1 LHTWHPEDG
10 WDEHTKIAEDG
21 FWWAAAG
28 DASVI
33 VDYVDG
39 NGANASG
46 HYTEAQ
52 SVDHIKVVS
61 SSFHS
66 ASAFWDVPPYIG
78 RTTFDVR
85 SPFPMGRGDF
95 ASDYVCPPPPTGKIS
110 DFSLQCWDEM
120 CSMFPPEFDAL
131 SFLVE
136 LKSLAELWET
146 FKDIADVLKDLE
158 HRRLNIRKAASAH
171 AGVNFGV
178 SPLLGDTA
186 SIYNTFKRVR
196 KRIEWL
202 LSNREKWVRVGSTT
216 SFEVKENTFCGQ
228 FGYSGWS
235 PGVQLLRT
243 RQVHKLTSTA
253 RAKFTYP
260 NVEPWLM
267 FVRGVIQ
274 DSGFDTPLSSWWEL
288 TPFSW
293 CVDYFGN
300 VAGFLKRSS
309 ITMTLFGFVVTLIGP
324 LRPITRLNYG

>member
-1 LHTWHPEDG
+1 
-10 WDEHTKIAEDG
+10 
-21 FWWAAAG
+21 
-28 DASVI
+28 
-33 VDYVDG
+33 
-39 NGANASG
+39 
-46 HYTEAQ
+46 
-52 SVDHIKVVS
+52 
-61 SSFHS
+61 
-66 ASAFWDVPPYIG
+66 
-78 RTTFDVR
+78 
-85 SPFPMGRGDF
+85 
-95 ASDYVCPPPPTGKIS
+95 
-110 DFSLQCWDEM
+110 
-120 CSMFPPEFDAL
+120 MFPPEFDAL

-300 VAGFLKRSS
+300 VAGFLKTIQHHYDPFWVCRDPNWSFKTDYTFELRMMYEG
-309 ITMTLFGFVVTLIGP
+309 IQLGELGKATLRRYRRYIGLP
-324 LRPITRLNYG
+324 PWEWAFRTPSTKQLSLLAAVAVPER